1 MRPRDVLELLFLSL
15 LWGGAYLFTRAA
27 VPAFGPAPLV
37 SLRMGIAALVLL
49 PILLWRGTLPQVWAQ
64 PRTLFMVGVPFTA
77 VPFLLMTWGALH
89 ITAGVSAVLNATAP
103 MFGALLSHFVF
114 KEHLG
119 RWRVAGLVIGFFGV
133 LWLMSGGPLEMRSA
147 DGALAVAAVLGT
159 AMIWSVGANYTR
171 RRMTGVDATVT
182 TTASLATASLALAP
196 LAWLTWPAVPPSP
209 RAWAEMA
216 FLGVLSSGLGMLM
229 YFRLLR
235 RVGPLR
241 AMSVT
246 FLSPLVAMVSGAL
259 YLGEALTWSMVG
271 GCVVV
276 LLGTAMSLGLVAG
289 PGRPQ
294 GPQRPQEGA
303 LKTGSSTGAAA
314 DRAPGGGPAL

>member
-1 MRPRDVLELLFLSL
+1 MRPRDVLELLFLSV

-37 SLRMGIAALVLL
+37 CLRMGIAALVLL
-49 PILLWRGTLPQVWAQ
+49 PILAWRGTLAQVWAQ

-77 VPFLLMTWGALH
+77 VPFMLMTWGALH

-103 MFGALLSHFVF
+103 MFAALLAHFVL
-114 KEHLG
+114 KERLG
-119 RWRVAGLVIGFFGV
+119 RWRAAGLVVGFVGV
-133 LWLMSGGPLEMRSA
+133 LWLVSGGPLALRSA
-147 DGALAVAAVLGT
+147 DGMLAVAAVLGT
-159 AMIWSVGANYTR
+159 AVIWSVGANYTR
-171 RRMTGVDATVT
+171 RKMAGVDATVT

-196 LAWLTWPAVPPSP
+196 LAWLTWPDVPPSP

-216 FLGVLSSGLGMLM
+216 FLGLASSGLGMLM

-235 RVGPLR
+235 RIGAVR

-259 YLGEALTWSMVG
+259 YLGETLTWSMVG
-271 GCVVV
+271 GCAVV
-276 LLGTAMSLGLVAG
+276 LLGTAMSLGLV
-289 PGRPQ
+289 GR
-294 GPQRPQEGA
+294 A
-303 LKTGSSTGAAA
+303 DGAAA
-314 DRAPGGGPAL
+314 KAVEVPEGAAGRPR